1 MGVTELRFVAAG
13 AGFLNGVRG
22 CPREGSNPG
31 WIATTVH
38 MLSACTVA
46 TFAPAFGHFVP
57 PERRLVS
64 GERETPVLIFVTT
77 LADLGADISG
87 RGCIVR

>member
-1 MGVTELRFVAAG
+1 MRVTELGFVAAG

-38 MLSACTVA
+38 MLSARTVA
-46 TFAPAFGHFVP
+46 TFAPAFGHLVP
-57 PERRLVS
+57 LEHPLVAES
-64 GERETPVLIFVTT
+64 VKLWYR
-77 LADLGADISG
+77 SS
-87 RGCIVR
+87 